1 MKKILAILAA
11 LLLAG
16 SLSAGAGEPFRI
28 GFAFYNLSNPVWA
41 EVVSEAAR
49 YGKTKGMEVTYV
61 DAGQDSAKQISQ
73 IENFIQSGMDAIC
86 ILAID
91 VAAVE
96 PIAKTAMDKGIY
108 VLDYSREL
116 KNCNITLSLDPIKT
130 GKALANLAGKW
141 ITAKYGQNPTFKWG
155 FLDIPTVEVGVQEG
169 KAVEDEMDRLFPNNK
184 RVANASTLTVEE
196 GMKNTDA
203 ILQANPD
210 LRVILS
216 LSAGGGVGG
225 NESIKTA
232 VSPAQYDDYGLF
244 SIDATQE
251 EVLNIIR
258 GDPQKGSIS
267 LGSGAMHGRLL
278 IDYANDLRNGKKME
292 KMNYLPT
299 IEVTKENA
307 QKFYDDLFG
316 KK

>member
-1 MKKILAILAA
+1 MKKILALLLGMA
-11 LLLAG
+11 LLCGASG
-16 SLSAGAGEPFRI
+16 QAGERFRI

-49 YGKTKGMEVTYV
+49 YGAEKGMEVTYV
-61 DAGQDSAKQISQ
+61 DAGQDSARQIAQ
-73 IENFIQSGMDAIC
+73 IENFIQAGMDAIC
-86 ILAID
+86 VLAID

-96 PIAKTAMDKGIY
+96 PIAKQAMDKGIY
-108 VLDYSREL
+108 LIDYSRGME
-116 KNCNITLSLDPIKT
+116 NCHATLTLNPIAT
-130 GKALANLAGKW
+130 GEALAQMAAKW
-141 ITAKYGQNPTFKWG
+141 IEEKYGKNPTFKWG
-155 FLDIPTVEVGVQEG
+155 FLDIPTVEIGVQEG
-169 KAVEDEMDRLFPNNK
+169 NATEAEMKKLFPNANL
-184 RVANASTLTVEE
+184 VANASTLTVEE

-232 VSPAQYDDYGLF
+232 ISPSQYEDYALF
-244 SIDATQE
+244 SIDATEE
-251 EVLNIIR
+251 EVLNILR

-267 LGSGAMHGRLL
+267 LGSGGMHGRQL
-278 IDYANDLRNGKKME
+278 IEYADDLRNGKNLP
-292 KMNYLPT
+292 KMNYLP
-299 IEVTKENA
+299 IIPVTKKNA
-307 QKFYDDLFG
+307 QEFYDQIF

>member
-1 MKKILAILAA
+1 MNKMIA
-11 LLLAG
+11 LLLGLVLVGGAV
-16 SLSAGAGEPFRI
+16 AQAGERYRV

-49 YGKTKGMEVTYV
+49 YGSEKGMDVTYV
-61 DAGQDSAKQISQ
+61 DAGQDSAKQIAQ
-73 IENFIQSGMDAIC
+73 IENFIQGGMDAIC
-86 ILAID
+86 VLAID

-96 PIAKTAMDKGIY
+96 PIAKEAMDKGIIL
-108 VLDYSREL
+108 VDYSRGME
-116 KNCNITLSLDPIKT
+116 NCYATLTLNPIAT
-130 GKALANLAGKW
+130 GEALAQMAAKW
-141 ITAKYGQNPTFKWG
+141 IGEKYGENPTFKWG
-155 FLDIPTVEVGVQEG
+155 FLDIPSVEIGVQEG
-169 KAVEDEMDRLFPNNK
+169 KATEAEMLKILPNSK
-184 RVANASTLTVEE
+184 IVANASTLTVEE

-232 VSPAQYDDYGLF
+232 ISPSDYDDYALF
-244 SIDATQE
+244 SIDATEE
-251 EVLNIIR
+251 EVLNILR

-267 LGSGAMHGRLL
+267 LGSGKMHGRQL
-278 IDYANDLRNGKKME
+278 IETIDELRNGKKLP
-292 KMNYLPT
+292 KMNYLP
-299 IEVTKENA
+299 IIPVTKDNA
-307 QKFYDDLFG
+307 QSFYDEVF